1 LAKDKSDLMSDLLQN
16 EASLKSKVEYAMLDG
31 LERGKQISFDEY
43 DSIMKDQESQI
54 KNFKQEVYNLNLL
67 AKEPQKQVE
76 KEQMKTFI
84 SRLIFFTKQK

>member
-1 LAKDKSDLMSDLLQN
+1 MSDLLQI
-16 EASLKSKVEYAMLDG
+16 EASLKSKVENAMLDG

-43 DSIMKDQESQI
+43 DSKMKDQESQI

-84 SRLIFFTKQK
+84 TRLIFFTKQK

>member
-1 LAKDKSDLMSDLLQN
+1 MSDLLQN
-16 EASLKSKVEYAMLDG
+16 EASLKSKVENAMLDG

-43 DSIMKDQESQI
+43 DFKMKDQESQI

-84 SRLIFFTKQK
+84 TRLIFFTKQK

>member
-1 LAKDKSDLMSDLLQN
+1 MSDLLQN
-16 EASLKSKVEYAMLDG
+16 EASLKSKVENAMLDG

-76 KEQMKTFI
+76 KEQMKTVI

>member
-1 LAKDKSDLMSDLLQN
+1 MAKDKSDLMSDLLQN

>member
-1 LAKDKSDLMSDLLQN
+1 MSDLLQN
-16 EASLKSKVEYAMLDG
+16 EASLKSKVENAMLDG

>member
-1 LAKDKSDLMSDLLQN
+1 MSDLLQN